1 MSHRSKRYTDARGK
15 IEAGK
20 FYAPVEAV
28 VLAKKIAGDKTTQGV
43 ELHCKLGIDPKK
55 ADQLVRGTVDLPHGS
70 GKSPRI
76 AAFVKPELVDQV
88 KAAGADI
95 AGSEELIKELK
106 STEKIEFDI
115 AVAQPELMKSL
126 AQVAKLL
133 GQKGLMP
140 NPKDE
145 TITTNPVKTVEQLKK
160 GRVGFRS
167 DDSGNVHVMVGR
179 AAFTDAQLTENLT
192 TALDTI
198 KRAKPAAA
206 KGTYLRSAILATT
219 FGPGIPLLVS

>member
-1 MSHRSKRYTDARGK
+1 MSHRSKRYTEARGK
-15 IEAGK
+15 IELGK
-20 FYAPVEAV
+20 FYAPAEAV
-28 VLAKKIAGDKTTQGV
+28 ALAKQIAGDTTTQAV

-70 GKSPRI
+70 GKTPRI
-76 AAFVKPELVDQV
+76 AAFVKPDLVDQV

-95 AGSEELIKELK
+95 AGGEELVKELK
-106 STEKIEFDI
+106 STEKIQFDI

-126 AQVAKLL
+126 TQVAKLL

-145 TITTNPVKTVEQLKK
+145 TVTTNPVKTVEQLKK

-179 AAFTDAQLTENLT
+179 VAFSDEQLTENLT
-192 TALDTI
+192 TVLDTI

-206 KGTYLRSAILATT
+206 KGTFLKSVTLATT
-219 FGPGIPLLVS
+219 FGPGIPLAVS

>member
-1 MSHRSKRYTDARGK
+1 MSHRSKRYAEARGK

-20 FYAPVEAV
+20 YYILAEAIA
-28 VLAKKIAGDKTTQGV
+28 LAKQIAGDKTTQAV

-76 AAFVKPELVDQV
+76 AAFVRPELVDQV

-95 AGSEELIKELK
+95 AGSEELVKELK

-145 TITTNPVKTVEQLKK
+145 TVTTNPVKTVGQLKK

-179 AAFTDAQLTENLT
+179 VAFSDEQLTENLT

-198 KRAKPAAA
+198 KRAKPASA
-206 KGTYLRSAILATT
+206 KGTFLKSATLATT
-219 FGPGIPLLVS
+219 FGPGIPLMV

>member
-1 MSHRSKRYTDARGK
+1 MSHRSKRYAEARGK

-20 FYAPVEAV
+20 YYILAEAIA
-28 VLAKKIAGDKTTQGV
+28 LAKQIAGDKTTQAV

-76 AAFVKPELVDQV
+76 AAFVRPELVDQV

-95 AGSEELIKELK
+95 AGSEELVKELK

-145 TITTNPVKTVEQLKK
+145 TVTTNPVKTMGQLKK

-179 AAFTDAQLTENLT
+179 VAFSDEQLTENLT

-198 KRAKPAAA
+198 KRAKPASA
-206 KGTYLRSAILATT
+206 KGTFLKSATLATT
-219 FGPGIPLLVS
+219 FGPGIPLMV

>member
-1 MSHRSKRYTDARGK
+1 MSHRSKRYAEARGK

-20 FYAPVEAV
+20 FYAPAEAV
-28 VLAKKIAGDKTTQGV
+28 ALAKQMAGDTTTQAV

-95 AGSEELIKELK
+95 AGSEELVKELK
-106 STEKIEFDI
+106 STEKIQFDI

-145 TITTNPVKTVEQLKK
+145 TVTTNPVKTVEQLKK

-179 AAFTDAQLTENLT
+179 VAFSDAQLTENLT

-206 KGTYLRSAILATT
+206 KGTYLRSATLATT
-219 FGPGIPLLVS
+219 FGPGIPLAV

>member
-1 MSHRSKRYTDARGK
+1 MSHRSKRYTEAKGK

-20 FYAPVEAV
+20 YYSPVEAIA
-28 VLAKKIAGDKTTQGV
+28 LAKAIAGAKTTQAV

-55 ADQLVRGTVDLPHGS
+55 ADQLVRGTIDLPHGS

-76 AAFVKPELVDQV
+76 AAFVKPELVEQV

-95 AGSEELIKELK
+95 AGSEELVKELK

-145 TITTNPVKTVEQLKK
+145 TITSNPVKTVEQLKK

-167 DDSGNVHVMVGR
+167 DDSSNVHVMVGR
-179 AAFTDAQLTENLT
+179 ASFTDEQLTANLT
-192 TALDTI
+192 AALDTI
-198 KRAKPAAA
+198 QRAKPAAA
-206 KGTYLRSAILATT
+206 KGTYLRSATLATT